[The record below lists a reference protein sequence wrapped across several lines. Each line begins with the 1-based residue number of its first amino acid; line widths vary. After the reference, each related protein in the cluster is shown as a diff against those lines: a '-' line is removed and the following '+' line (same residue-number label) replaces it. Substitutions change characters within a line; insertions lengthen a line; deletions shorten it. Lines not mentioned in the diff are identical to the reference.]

1 MKKEMRPCAGCG
13 KSIILQVNGVWSHVK
28 SSDAL
33 ECRMS
38 VVHPIAIL
46 PGMEE
51 HVEKQKSAAAI
62 VQAESL
68 TKEMNTPKNVDK
80 AAGEMERKSPLFRGT
95 PASPQRELL

>member
-1 MKKEMRPCAGCG
+1 MQECVSMKNK
-13 KSIILQVNGVWSHVK
+13 N
-28 SSDAL
+28 
-33 ECRMS
+33 
-38 VVHPIAIL
+38 AIL

-51 HVEKQKSAAAI
+51 HVEKQNSAAAI